1 MPYSSIITYFYGF
14 VKYFMNFIY
23 IAPSESTLCVHVQG
37 YREAELET
45 LVTTN
50 IVYLL

>member
-1 MPYSSIITYFYGF
+1 MSYTSIISYFYGF

-23 IAPSESTLCVHVQG
+23 IAPTESTLCVHVQG
-37 YREAELET
+37 YREAVTET